1 MHIRLLP
8 LYLLIVLSIGLSA
21 QTADSDLKKIEGL
34 LASQAEHWNAGDLEA
49 FVQTYWQSDSLL
61 FGGASGL
68 TYGWQA
74 TLDGY
79 KRRYPDRK
87 AMGKLTFQVV
97 DLRKLGEDRAML
109 TGSWD
114 LERESDNRGGYFLL
128 IWQKFNGKWKIIAD
142 HTSARCP

>member
-1 MHIRLLP
+1 MDIKTLL
-8 LYLLIVLSIGLSA
+8 LYLLTVLPAGQFA
-21 QTADSDLKKIEGL
+21 QFADPDLETIKRRLNE
-34 LASQAEHWNAGDLEA
+34 QATQWNAGDIEA
-49 FVQTYWQSDSLL
+49 FMQTYWQSDSLL
-61 FGGASGL
+61 FGGANGVS
-68 TYGWQA
+68 YGWQA
-74 TLDGY
+74 TLEGY

-114 LERESDNRGGYFLL
+114 LERQSDNPGGHFLL
-128 IWQKFNGKWKIIAD
+128 IWQKFDGEWKITAD